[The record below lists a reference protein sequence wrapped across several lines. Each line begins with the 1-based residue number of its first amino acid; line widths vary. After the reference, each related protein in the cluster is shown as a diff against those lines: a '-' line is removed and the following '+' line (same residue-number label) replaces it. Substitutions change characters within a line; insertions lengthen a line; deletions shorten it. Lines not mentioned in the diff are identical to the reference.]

1 MEREPPPGKYLTLD
15 RAIGWA
21 LVTLACL
28 VIAGWLSQTPR
39 LVQIRAGWVGMAF
52 NTALCF
58 ALAGLAL
65 AIPERHAQLRQR
77 VQIGV
82 GVFLIAVAS
91 AVFAQNLLG
100 RDFGIDWPALHVW
113 LADPNPHPGR
123 MAPNTSLG
131 FVLVGA
137 VFLALNAR
145 TKVRYSAVQVM
156 TYLLLVLALLS
167 LVGYGL
173 KLELLY
179 SRYQYTRMAV
189 HTAGAFFLLGIGLAA
204 VWHRASWYVQ
214 IYRGRDDVR
223 ISLMG
228 AAILIAITA
237 TAGVVSFVSI
247 EEQTEKS
254 LGDSLDLALANRVEL
269 FAAALAHGVDMME
282 LIAARASVQAG
293 MRRLAH
299 EPKNR
304 QVHAALRELVADA
317 VATGAAQAIAFYDRD
332 GIERARIGAATTPA
346 RLALPIALRYPA
358 DALWRD
364 RDGFVLRLRLPVAV
378 DGMLAGFIVSEQPIP
393 VITRV
398 LLGDQNNS
406 GVSGET
412 VMCHGKARRLLCFPS
427 RLAPN
432 GLAIADSIDGQPL
445 PIVRAL
451 AGGRRGA
458 IVAKDY
464 RHQNVLAAYAPLM
477 QTGLAMVLK
486 MDTAELYAP
495 IRRRLQQVLPLL
507 FLLVVAGVALLRWQ
521 VLPLVRGL
529 VLSEQAARERS
540 KIASRLASI
549 VESSNDAI
557 IGLDI
562 NARIET
568 WNRAAEAL
576 YGYTAAEM
584 IGKSVLS
591 LQPES
596 HTEGDTELVT
606 RVRRGERIDHF
617 ETQRQHRDGRSID
630 VSLTV
635 SPIYDDTGQV
645 VGASEIARDI
655 GERKRAEV
663 AAVAAAQELARSNRE
678 LEQFAYV
685 ASHDL
690 QEPLRMVTSYA
701 QLLAR
706 RYKGK
711 LDKSADEF
719 IAFIVDGV
727 GRMQALIQDLLAYSR
742 VGSQGKPLIPVP
754 LARVLATVME
764 QLALAIADANAS
776 VTHDPL
782 PTVLGDESQLQQ
794 LFLNLLTNALKFRG
808 DRPARV
814 HIGASVDTSA
824 GGDRWCLCVRDAG
837 IGIEPQYS
845 ERIFEIFQRLHGRG
859 EYPGTG
865 IGLAI
870 CKKIV
875 ERHGGRIWVEPVA
888 AGGTVFYFT
897 LAGAA

>member
-1 MEREPPPGKYLTLD
+1 MEREPPPNKYLTLD
-15 RAIGWA
+15 RAVGWA
-21 LVTLACL
+21 LITLACL

-65 AIPERHAQLRQR
+65 VIPERHAQLRRR

-82 GVFLIAVAS
+82 GAFLIAVAG
-91 AVFAQNLLG
+91 AVFAQNLFG
-100 RDFGIDWPALHVW
+100 RDFGIDWPALHAW

-131 FVLVGA
+131 FALVGA

-145 TKVRYSAVQVM
+145 GTVRYSAVQVM
-156 TYLLLVLALLS
+156 TYLVLVLALLS

-179 SRYQYTRMAV
+179 SWYQYTRMAV
-189 HTAGAFFLLGIGLAA
+189 HTAAAFFVLGIGLAA
-204 VWHRASWYVQ
+204 VWYRAPWYAQ
-214 IYRGRDDVR
+214 IYRGRDHVR

-228 AAILIAITA
+228 AAILVAITA

-254 LGDSLDLALANRVEL
+254 LGESLELALANRVEL
-269 FAAALAHGVDMME
+269 FAATLAHGVEKTE
-282 LIAARASVQAG
+282 LIAGRPSVQAA
-293 MRRLAH
+293 MRALAR
-299 EPKNR
+299 EPQHPR
-304 QVHAALRELVADA
+304 VQAALRELVADTMM
-317 VATGAAQAIAFYDRD
+317 TGAFATIAFHDRD
-332 GIERARIGAATTPA
+332 DVERVRVGTAKGEAQLTV
-346 RLALPIALRYPA
+346 PIALRYPA
-358 DALWRD
+358 EALW
-364 RDGFVLRLRLPVAV
+364 RDGFVLRLRVPIMV
-378 DGMLAGFIVSEQPIP
+378 DGVRAGFIVSEQPIP
-393 VITRV
+393 VITR
-398 LLGDQNNS
+398 LLRGENNP
-406 GVSGET
+406 GLTGET
-412 VMCHGKARRLLCFPS
+412 VMCQGRPGRLLCFPS
-427 RLAPN
+427 RLSPA
-432 GLAIADSIDGQPL
+432 GLAIADSIDGQRL

-451 AGGRRGA
+451 TEGGHGA
-458 IVAKDY
+458 TIAKDY
-464 RHQNVLAAYAPLM
+464 RRQHVLAAYAPLM
-477 QTGLAMVLK
+477 KTGLAMVLK
-486 MDTAELYAP
+486 MDTTELYAP

-507 FLLVVAGVALLRWQ
+507 LLLVAGGVMLLRWQ

-529 VLSEQAARERS
+529 VRSEQAARERS
-540 KIASRLASI
+540 KIAGRLASI
-549 VESSNDAI
+549 VESSNDAV
-557 IGLDI
+557 IGLDE
-562 NARIET
+562 NSRIES

-576 YGYTAAEM
+576 YGYSAAEM
-584 IGKSVLS
+584 LGKPVTT

-596 HTEGDTELVT
+596 HTQGDSGLVA
-606 RVRRGERIDHF
+606 RIRRGERIAHF
-617 ETQRQHRDGRSID
+617 ETQRRHKDGRLID

-635 SPIYDDTGQV
+635 SPIYDDTGKV
-645 VGASEIARDI
+645 VGASKTARDI
-655 GERKRAEV
+655 GDRKRAE
-663 AAVAAAQELARSNRE
+663 AAAAAAAKELARSNRE

-690 QEPLRMVTSYA
+690 QEPLRMVTSYT

-711 LDKSADEF
+711 LDPSADEF

-727 GRMQALIQDLLAYSR
+727 GRMQSLIQDLLAYSR
-742 VGSQGKPLIPVP
+742 VGSQGKSLVPVP
-754 LARVLATVME
+754 LTRVLTTVTD
-764 QLALAIADANAS
+764 QLKLAIADAEANVA
-776 VTHDPL
+776 HDEL
-782 PTVLGDESQLQQ
+782 PTVRGDEGQLQQ

-814 HIGASVDTSA
+814 HIGASPD
-824 GGDRWCLCVRDAG
+824 GDRWRVFVRDSG
-837 IGIEPQYS
+837 IGIDPQYS

-875 ERHGGRIWVEPVA
+875 EWHGGRIWVEPA
-888 AGGTVFYFT
+888 AGGGTVFYFT
-897 LAGAA
+897 LARVSE